1 LCGDGRGEKAR
12 SISQSFRQV
21 EAHVGLTHGG
31 KSKQISPNLPLSPC
45 SPRTIEASVGAV
57 SKSQTGTGRVACHP
71 TVAAQ
76 RAFVILL
83 YHPRPRRV
91 ASFHFAPFIHPL
103 ISSSADSFFVFLFLN
118 YHTPLSLTI
127 NCFLSNN
134 SLNNTSKPHHT
145 VNMKYQLIALPALAA
160 TVAAQ
165 DLYVRPHE
173 SITSQR
179 RFTDSHRQQLHSRRA
194 PDCPPQLSRR

>member
-1 LCGDGRGEKAR
+1 MAANPSKSPQTSPCRPA
-12 SISQSFRQV
+12 
-21 EAHVGLTHGG
+21 AHGQLRLRWAPCRKVKPGQDALLVIPPLRLSEPLLYYYTILDPGVLHPF
-31 KSKQISPNLPLSPC
+31 ISP
-45 SPRTIEASVGAV
+45 
-57 SKSQTGTGRVACHP
+57 HP
-71 TVAAQ
+71 S
-76 RAFVILL
+76 I
-83 YHPRPRRV
+83 Y
-91 ASFHFAPFIHPL
+91 PL

-127 NCFLSNN
+127 NCFLFNN

-165 DLYVRPHE
+165 DLYVRSHE

-179 RFTDSHRQQLHSRRA
+179 RFTDSHSQQLHPRRA